1 VPSIRSNRVV
11 LGDEVRPASVEHSG
25 GKIVRIADG
34 PADLDLGDLVLMPGL
49 VDTHV
54 HVNDPGRSDWE
65 GFETA
70 TRAAAAGGSTT
81 IVDMPLNSIPP
92 TVDLAALETKRRAAK
107 GRLSVDVG
115 FWGGL
120 IPGSEPALALLAGS
134 GVCGFKAFM
143 VDSGVPEFPALTTE
157 ELRRALPLLAEV
169 GLPLLI
175 HAEDSLLLA
184 PMQGDRSVYRNYLD
198 SRPAEAE
205 ASAVATLAE
214 LTAGTGSRV
223 HVVHLSSAEAVMALR
238 AGSATMSGETCPHYL
253 TFDAGDVESGATGF
267 KCAPP
272 IRDADNR
279 ESLWEALG
287 EGVISMVVS
296 DHSPAPADLKAV
308 ESGDFEMA
316 WGGIASL
323 ELRLPATWTGAFER
337 GFSLAE
343 VARWLATAPADLAGL
358 ESKGSIAEGM
368 DADLVAFDPD
378 GVTLVSGGQLRQR
391 HSLTPYEG
399 MSLRGAVVS
408 TVLRGRTVFE
418 DDVVTEGAGQMVVP
432 G

>member
-34 PADLDLGDLVLMPGL
+34 PADVDLGDLVLMPGL

-70 TRAAAAGGSTT
+70 TRAGAAGGSTT

-92 TVDLAALETKRRAAK
+92 TVDRAALETKRRSAR
-107 GRLSVDVG
+107 GRLAVDVG

-120 IPGSEPALALLAGS
+120 IPGSGPALSSLAES
-134 GVCGFKAFM
+134 GVCGFKAFL
-143 VDSGVPEFPALTTE
+143 VDSGVPEFPALTTD
-157 ELRRALPLLAEV
+157 ELSRDLPLLAGV
-169 GLPLLI
+169 GLPLLV
-175 HAEDSLLLA
+175 HAEDSLLLT
-184 PMQGDRSVYRNYLD
+184 PIHGDPTIYRNYLD

-205 ASAVATLAE
+205 ASAVASLAA
-214 LTAGTGSRV
+214 LTAGTQVRV
-223 HVVHLSSAEAVMALR
+223 HLVHLSSAEAVTALA
-238 AGSATMSGETCPHYL
+238 AGPLTMSGETCPHYL
-253 TFDAGDVESGATGF
+253 TFDSGEIEAGATPF

-272 IRDADNR
+272 IRDAHHR
-279 ESLWEALG
+279 ESLWDALG

-308 ESGDFEMA
+308 ESGDFQRS

-323 ELRLPATWTGAFER
+323 ELRLPATWTGALQR
-337 GFSLAE
+337 GFSLAD
-343 VARWLATAPADLAGL
+343 VARWLATAPAGLAGL
-358 ESKGSIAEGM
+358 GSKGSIAEGM
-368 DADLVAFDPD
+368 DADLVVFDPD
-378 GVTLVSGGQLRQR
+378 GVTRVRGEELRQR
-391 HSLTPYEG
+391 HPITPYEG
-399 MSLRGAVVS
+399 RSLRGAVVS
-408 TVLRGRTVFE
+408 TVLRGRTVFD
-418 DDVVTEGAGQMVVP
+418 DDVVIEGVGQMVVP
-432 G
+432 S